1 MKNNTEK
8 DWTGNKNSIFKT
20 LGASNHTDKE
30 RQNEDYYATDPIA
43 IDVLLKDGGV
53 TFNKPIWECSC
64 GEGHLSERLKS
75 FGYEVRSTDL
85 IDRGYGEGGI
95 DFLTYNQP
103 WNGDILTNP
112 PYKYAKEFIE
122 HAMTLIPDGCR
133 VFMFLK
139 VQFLEG
145 KARKELF
152 KKYPPKCVYVSSSR
166 ILCAK
171 NALFD
176 EMRAGGG
183 SVLGVP
189 DTKFIISGEE
199 MVGWNT
205 RGEYENFQ
213 YAKLTDYL
221 CYGIGASQLKNVCAC
236 CVDLA
241 KYNDMTM
248 AELFEKYGE

>member
-53 TFNKPIWECSC
+53 TFDKPIWECSC

-176 EMRAGGG
+176 EMSWVGDLVTNSDLSSEKLLKRY
-183 SVLGVP
+183 SYEYCI
-189 DTKFIISGEE
+189 KEEIINYFSENIISDDFEE
-199 MVGWNT
+199 FLLDKEDT
-205 RGEYENFQ
+205 LSY
-213 YAKLTDYL
+213 
-221 CYGIGASQLKNVCAC
+221 QLS
-236 CVDLA
+236 L
-241 KYNDMTM
+241 M
-248 AELFEKYGE
+248 

>member
-1 MKNNTEK
+1 LSNNTEK

-30 RQNEDYYATDPIA
+30 RQNEDYYATDPI
-43 IDVLLKDGGV
+43 
-53 TFNKPIWECSC
+53 
-64 GEGHLSERLKS
+64 
-75 FGYEVRSTDL
+75 
-85 IDRGYGEGGI
+85 GI

-183 SVLGVP
+183 SAVAYA
-189 DTKFIISGEE
+189 
-199 MVGWNT
+199 W
-205 RGEYENFQ
+205 YE
-213 YAKLTDYL
+213 
-221 CYGIGASQLKNVCAC
+221 
-236 CVDLA
+236 
-241 KYNDMTM
+241 
-248 AELFEKYGE
+248 FEKGYTGESKLKWIN